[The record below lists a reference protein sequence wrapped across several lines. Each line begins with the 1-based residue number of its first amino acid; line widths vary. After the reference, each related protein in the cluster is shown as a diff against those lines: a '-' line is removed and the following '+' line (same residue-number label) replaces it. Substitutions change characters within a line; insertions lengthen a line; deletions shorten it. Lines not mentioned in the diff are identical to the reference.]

1 MAKKLE
7 VTNPF
12 NGQVV
17 ETIDLAG
24 EAELKQMLAKANAAK
39 ESWGR
44 TPLHKR
50 SKFLYRFVELI
61 QENAED
67 ISQTL
72 SREMGKP
79 IAQARM
85 ETLGSANITRGF
97 VERANHIYG
106 QTLPTDNQPGMENDI
121 IFTMREPL
129 GLIFCIIPFNYP
141 VELFVHKVAPAL
153 AMGNVVIVKAPTKNP
168 LAMLKLSKLFEQ
180 TGIPEGVV
188 QSMVCERDDAHNFLI
203 TNPEVQAVSL
213 TGSTAGGIEMA
224 KGGASTLKHLFL
236 ELGGNDPTI
245 IMEDADLDYAVE
257 EMIGGRIFNAGQTC
271 CASKRFIVHQSVI
284 EPLTGKLVERLK
296 KLKIGDPLD
305 DGTDMGTLIS
315 EEAAQ
320 KVGEQIKYTVG
331 QGAKLIYGGEVK
343 GAVVTPAVLTGV
355 KKTMDVAVDL
365 EIFGPAFPMIPF
377 ATEDEALEIANAT
390 RYGLSAGII
399 TKNTIRSM
407 RMASKIKAGAVVVN
421 GHSSYRHMEQ
431 AFGGYKMTG
440 LGREGV
446 STTLEEHSQLKSF
459 IIKAVFDK

>member
-1 MAKKLE
+1 MTKMLD

-12 NGQVV
+12 TGKLV
-17 ETIDLAG
+17 ESIPLAG
-24 EAELKQMLAKANAAK
+24 EAEIKQMLAKANAVK
-39 ESWGR
+39 EQWGR

-50 SKFLYRFVELI
+50 SKYLYHFAELI
-61 QENAED
+61 QENTED
-67 ISQTL
+67 IARTL
-72 SREMGKP
+72 SMEMGKP
-79 IAQARM
+79 ITQSRM
-85 ETLGSANITRGF
+85 ETAGSANITRGF

-106 QTLPTDNQPGMENDI
+106 ENLCTDNQPGFENDI

-129 GLIFCIIPFNYP
+129 GLLFCIIPFNYP

-188 QSMVCERDDAHNFLI
+188 QSMVCERDDAHKFLI
-203 TNPEVQAVSL
+203 TNPEVQALSL
-213 TGSTAGGIEMA
+213 TGSTGAGIDLA
-224 KGGASTLKHLFL
+224 KGGAATLKHLFL

-271 CASKRFIVHQSVI
+271 CAAKRFIVHQSVV

-296 KLKIGDPLD
+296 KVKIGDPLD
-305 DGTDMGTLIS
+305 ESTDMGTLIS
-315 EEAAQ
+315 EDAA
-320 KVGEQIKYTVG
+320 KKAGEQIQYTVG

-355 KKTMDVAVDL
+355 KKTMDVAIDL
-365 EIFGPAFPMIPF
+365 EIFGPVFPMIPF
-377 ATEDEALEIANAT
+377 TTEAEALEIANAT

-399 TKNTIRSM
+399 TKDTIRSM

-421 GHSSYRHMEQ
+421 GQSSYRHMEQ

-446 STTLEEHSQLKSF
+446 STTLEEHSQVKSF
-459 IIKAVFDK
+459 IIKGVFDK

>member
-1 MAKKLE
+1 MTKKLD

-12 NGQVV
+12 NGSLV
-17 ETIDLAG
+17 ESIPLAG
-24 EAELKQMLAKANAAK
+24 EAEIKQMIAKANAVK
-39 ESWGR
+39 EQWGR

-50 SKFLYRFVELI
+50 SKFIYRFAELI
-61 QENAED
+61 SENTED
-67 ISQTL
+67 IARTL
-72 SREMGKP
+72 SLEMGKP
-79 IAQARM
+79 ITQSRM
-85 ETLGSANITRGF
+85 ETTGSANIARGF

-106 QTLPTDNQPGMENDI
+106 ENLCTDNQPGFENDV

-168 LAMLKLSKLFEQ
+168 LAMLTLSKLFEQ

-188 QSMVCERDDAHNFLI
+188 QSMVCDRDVAHDYLI

-213 TGSTAGGIEMA
+213 TGSTGAGIEMA
-224 KGGASTLKHLFL
+224 KAGAETLKHLFL

-257 EMIGGRIFNAGQTC
+257 EMVGGRIFNAGQTC
-271 CASKRFIVHQSVI
+271 CACKRFIVHQSVV
-284 EPLTGKLVERLK
+284 EPLAEKLVARLK
-296 KLKIGDPLD
+296 QVKIGDPLD
-305 DGTDMGTLIS
+305 DATDMGTLIS
-315 EEAAQ
+315 AEAAK
-320 KVGEQIKYTVG
+320 KVGEQIQYTVG
-331 QGAKLIYGGEVK
+331 QGAKLLCGGEVK
-343 GAVVTPAVLTGV
+343 GAVVNPAVITNV
-355 KKTMDVAVDL
+355 KKTMDVAIDL
-365 EIFGPAFPMIPF
+365 EIFGPVFPLIPF
-377 ATEDEALEIANAT
+377 STEEEALEIANAT

-399 TKNTIRSM
+399 TKDTIRSM

-421 GHSSYRHMEQ
+421 GQSSYRHMEQ

-459 IIKAVFDK
+459 IIKGVFDK